1 MNMVRYSTMVRSSK
15 VVHHVSMFRHL
26 TMARFSTMVQYS
38 KVLHHVCMVR
48 HLSAVAALLLCQYL
62 GQAQQKNDTIPSP
75 IKGTPVIP
83 PKGIDTIHRNGN
95 ARPGKLQQDSPYKV
109 DSLAKKKHDPR
120 RATLYSTFFP
130 GLGQF
135 YNRKYWKMPLVYAAV
150 GIPAYEYFNNKKW
163 YQRCQ
168 FALAVVAGAQAT
180 GTINTDSFNK
190 VAPQLQ
196 GFVSKGDDNDIR
208 SYRNEYRKDQDYSVL
223 FFLLFW
229 GLNIVDATVDAHLM
243 NFDVSNDL
251 SLHLREGPPP
261 PGPSGAIPSSSMM
274 GLGLVVDWHKP
285 RYKPIA
291 LP

>member
-1 MNMVRYSTMVRSSK
+1 MNMVRYSKMVRSSK
-15 VVHHVSMFRHL
+15 TDPYSKMFRRL
-26 TMARFSTMVQYS
+26 
-38 KVLHHVCMVR
+38 L
-48 HLSAVAALLLCQYL
+48 AVSGLLLVQHL
-62 GQAQQKNDTIPSP
+62 ASGQQKNDTIPSP
-75 IKGTPVIP
+75 IKGTPVIA
-83 PKGIDTIHRNGN
+83 PKGIDTVHRNGN
-95 ARPGKLQQDSPYKV
+95 VRPGKVRQDSPYKV

-120 RATLYSTFFP
+120 KATLYSTFFP

-168 FALAVVAGAQAT
+168 FALSVVAGAQAT
-180 GTINTDSFNK
+180 GTINTDSFSK

-196 GFVSKGDDNDIR
+196 GFVTKGDDNDIR

-261 PGPSGAIPSSSMM
+261 HGPSGAIPSGSMM

-285 RYKPIA
+285 HYKPIP